1 MILRTQFTRRDE
13 ELHPECCNEEYLEY
27 KMMDSKI
34 IIAYGHKEI
43 NGTKYRW
50 LKKSELLQPP
60 IKNV

>member
-1 MILRTQFTRRDE
+1 MILREQFTRYDAE
-13 ELHPECCNEEYLEY
+13 ELHPECANDEYLEY
-27 KMMDSKI
+27 ETRNDEI
-34 IIAYGHKEI
+34 FAYGYKEI